1 MLMPSKLCCS
11 HHSIKCLW
19 NLPTL
24 HQPLNVSGIIIIS
37 PPQSF
42 LSFPGGF
49 FFFKLFQLALALWWL
64 TPLEVLLTRVMVFLL
79 YSVTHFKQLNSHIR
93 DPHPSMSKT
102 FQSLLSK
109 LLDETQNRHRS
120 LFHSFLLV
128 ENGDFPKVKVSWRK
142 FLTAVLE
149 ALLVSILI

>member
-1 MLMPSKLCCS
+1 MLQPS
-11 HHSIKCLW
+11 
-19 NLPTL
+19 L
-24 HQPLNVSGIIIIS
+24 HQMLVKLAHSASASQCIRNYNYIPS
-37 PPQSF
+37 PVFSF
-42 LSFPGGF
+42 LSWRFF

-128 ENGDFPKVKVSWRK
+128 ENGDFPKVKVS
-142 FLTAVLE
+142 
-149 ALLVSILI
+149 